1 MKSAAI
7 YNTVAAWSSG
17 DLEVSQLVL
26 KEESTKPPLVFIGKD
41 LCIYIYLSKSMRNM
55 RNSLWIP
62 QAAQAEAAK
71 KKLQEQLAEDHR
83 NDTCFGSGKWMELSC
98 NGFTGFP

>member
-1 MKSAAI
+1 
-7 YNTVAAWSSG
+7 
-17 DLEVSQLVL
+17 
-26 KEESTKPPLVFIGKD
+26 
-41 LCIYIYLSKSMRNM
+41 M